1 MFRRIGNMVVRHP
14 VWTIVA
20 WLIAAVAIVATAPSL
35 PSNSDESS
43 FLPKSYESIKAADLQ
58 EKAFPSAFTPS
69 AIALYRRTDG
79 GALTADDKQDVA
91 RITSELGKKH
101 IDQVQKVVP
110 GPPSKDGKYA
120 MTLVQMDSKK
130 AGQPEQSDAAKVLR
144 ADVKELA
151 KGTHLDAKLG
161 GSAAQALD
169 QEDSSKRGQALIG
182 IGTFAIILVTLL
194 IIFRAPILAVLP
206 LVLIGLVSAIANG
219 LIAYATKLF
228 GLQANSSISS
238 ILIVVLFGVGTD
250 YFLFLMF
257 RYRERLRAGDE
268 PKQAMINAV
277 DRVGEAIASAAG
289 AVIIAFLALALSTL
303 GFLKQMGP
311 ALAIAVGV
319 TLIAGLTLIPA
330 VVSLIGPKVF
340 WPSKSWQH
348 EPDNARFAALG
359 RGVRRRP
366 ALTAAVSGLVLV
378 ALSLGTLGFKA
389 TFDLASGSMPKTKE
403 SMVVQDDMQKA
414 YSAGAAA
421 PTDVY
426 LSSTAGKALDK
437 AAFGAYAKKLAAVDG
452 VADARLSQ
460 VSKDGATADF
470 TVTLKYEAS
479 TEQALD
485 AVGEVRDV
493 AHSDA
498 PDGTEAVV
506 GGMSSIFKDINT
518 AVNHDYRT
526 VFPVAAV
533 LIMVILGLLLRSL
546 VAPWY
551 LMASVGLGFGATL
564 GATVWIF
571 QDGQGKPGL
580 MFMLPVIMYLFVVA
594 IGTDYNILMI
604 ARLREEAREGREPR
618 EAAGMAVR
626 HAGPTVAAAGFILAA
641 TFATMMLAGNS
652 LLTEMGFAVS
662 FGIVVAA
669 FVMAMFFTPSLT
681 ALIGHA
687 AWWPGHG
694 DRARET
700 ATGTDSGAVA
710 SGSAAAAGSV
720 ASGSGTDSGLNSGS
734 GSGSG
739 SGFGQERP
747 AEDSPGRRG

>member
-1 MFRRIGNMVVRHP
+1 MFRRIGATVVRHP

-43 FLPKSYESIKAADLQ
+43 FLPKSYESIKAAELQ

-69 AIALYRRTDG
+69 AIALYQRTDG
-79 GALTADDKQDVA
+79 GKLTAADQKDVA
-91 RITSELGKKH
+91 RISTELGKKH

-110 GPPSKDGKYA
+110 GQPSKDGKYA
-120 MTLVQMDSKK
+120 LTLVQMDSKN
-130 AGQPEQSDAAKVLR
+130 AGQPKQADAAKVLR
-144 ADVKELA
+144 DEAKKLA
-151 KGTHLDAKLG
+151 KGTDLDVKLG

-182 IGTFAIILVTLL
+182 IGTFVIILVTLL

-206 LVLIGLVSAIANG
+206 LLLIGLVSAVANG
-219 LIAYATKLF
+219 LISYATKLF
-228 GLQANSSISS
+228 DLQANSSISS

-250 YFLFLMF
+250 YFLFLIF
-257 RYRERLRAGDE
+257 RYREALRAGDE

-289 AVIIAFLALALSTL
+289 AVIIAFLALVLSTL

-311 ALAIAVGV
+311 ALAIAVAA

-340 WPSKSWQH
+340 WPSKSWQN
-348 EPDNARFAALG
+348 EPENARFAALG
-359 RGVRRRP
+359 RSVQRRP
-366 ALTAAVSGLVLV
+366 ALTAVVSGLVLLV
-378 ALSLGTLGFKA
+378 LSVGTLGYKA

-403 SMVVQDDMQKA
+403 SMVVQDEMQKA

-426 LSSTAGKALDK
+426 LSTADGKPLDK
-437 AAFGAYAKKLAAVDG
+437 SAFDAYARKLGAVDG
-452 VADARLSQ
+452 VASARMTQ
-460 VSKDGATADF
+460 VNKEGTTADF

-479 TEQALD
+479 TDKAID
-485 AVGEVRDV
+485 AVGRVRDV
-493 AHSDA
+493 AHSAA
-498 PDGTEAVV
+498 PGGTEAVV
-506 GGMSSIFKDINT
+506 GGMSSIYKDINA

-526 VFPVAAV
+526 VFPVAAI
-533 LIMVILGLLLRSL
+533 LIMVILGLLLRSV

-571 QDGQGKPGL
+571 QEGQGHSGL

-618 EAAGMAVR
+618 EAAGMALR

-652 LLTEMGFAVS
+652 LLMEMGFAVS
-662 FGIVVAA
+662 FGIAVAA

-694 DRARET
+694 DQAKAPAGGA
-700 ATGTDSGAVA
+700 ATR
-710 SGSAAAAGSV
+710 
-720 ASGSGTDSGLNSGS
+720 NSG
-734 GSGSG
+734 
-739 SGFGQERP
+739 P
-747 AEDSPGRRG
+747 ALGDEDRDSTAHDPAGRRG

>member
-1 MFRRIGNMVVRHP
+1 MFRRIGSAVVRHP
-14 VWTIVA
+14 IWTIVA
-20 WLIAAVAIVATAPSL
+20 WLIAAVAIVATAPTL

-43 FLPKSYESIKAADLQ
+43 FLPKSYESIKAAGIQ
-58 EKAFPSAFTPS
+58 QKAFPSAFTPS
-69 AIALYRRTDG
+69 AIALYQRTDG
-79 GALTADDKQDVA
+79 GKLTAADQKDVA
-91 RITSELGKKH
+91 RITSELGQKH

-110 GPPSKDGKYA
+110 GQPSKDGRYTL
-120 MTLVQMDSKK
+120 TLVQMDSKN
-130 AGQPEQSDAAKVLR
+130 AGQPEQADAAKTLR
-144 ADVKELA
+144 DEVKKLA
-151 KGTHLDAKLG
+151 RGTHLEVKLG

-169 QEDSSKRGQALIG
+169 QQDSSERGQALIG
-182 IGTFAIILVTLL
+182 IGTFVIILVTLL

-206 LVLIGLVSAIANG
+206 LVLIGLVSAVANG

-228 GLQANSSISS
+228 DLQANSSISS

-250 YFLFLMF
+250 YFLFLIF
-257 RYRERLRAGDE
+257 RYRECLRAGEE
-268 PKQAMINAV
+268 PKEAMVNAV
-277 DRVGEAIASAAG
+277 GRVGEAIASAAG
-289 AVIIAFLALALSTL
+289 AVIIAFLALVLSTL

-311 ALAIAVGV
+311 ALAIAVAA
-319 TLIAGLTLIPA
+319 TLVAGLTLIPA

-340 WPSKSWQH
+340 WPSKSWRT
-348 EPDNARFAALG
+348 EPENARFAALG
-359 RGVRRRP
+359 RGVQRRP
-366 ALTAAVSGLVLV
+366 ALTAAVSGLILL
-378 ALSLGTLGFKA
+378 ALSVGTFGYQA

-403 SMVVQDDMQKA
+403 SMVVQDEMQKA

-426 LSSTAGKALDK
+426 LSSTDGKPLDRS
-437 AAFGAYAKKLAAVDG
+437 AFDAYARKLGAVDG
-452 VADARLSQ
+452 VADARMTQ
-460 VSKDGATADF
+460 VNKEGTTADF

-479 TEQALD
+479 TDKAID
-485 AVGEVRDV
+485 AVGRVRDV
-493 AHSDA
+493 AHSAA
-498 PDGTEAVV
+498 PDGTEALV
-506 GGMSSIFKDINT
+506 GGMSSIFKDIDA

-526 VFPVAAV
+526 VFPVAAA
-533 LIMVILGLLLRSL
+533 LIMVILGLLLRSV

-571 QDGQGKPGL
+571 QEGQGHSGL

-618 EAAGMAVR
+618 EAAGMALR

-641 TFATMMLAGNS
+641 TFATMMLAGNA

-662 FGIVVAA
+662 FGIAIAA

-694 DRARET
+694 DRARTPAPT
-700 ATGTDSGAVA
+700 ATGSGP
-710 SGSAAAAGSV
+710 AGQDGDRDT
-720 ASGSGTDSGLNSGS
+720 AHD
-734 GSGSG
+734 
-739 SGFGQERP
+739 P
-747 AEDSPGRRG
+747 AGRRG

>member
-1 MFRRIGNMVVRHP
+1 
-14 VWTIVA
+14 

-69 AIALYRRTDG
+69 AIALYQRTDG
-79 GALTADDKQDVA
+79 GKLTAADQKDVA

-110 GPPSKDGKYA
+110 GQPSKDGRYT
-120 MTLVQMDSKK
+120 MTLVQMDSKN
-130 AGQPEQSDAAKVLR
+130 AGQPKQADAAKELR
-144 ADVKELA
+144 DEAKKLA
-151 KGTHLDAKLG
+151 KGTDLDVKLG

-169 QEDSSKRGQALIG
+169 QQDSSKRGEALIG
-182 IGTFAIILVTLL
+182 IGTFVIILVTLL

-206 LVLIGLVSAIANG
+206 LVLIGLVSAVANG

-228 GLQANSSISS
+228 DLEANSSISS

-250 YFLFLMF
+250 YFLFLIF
-257 RYRERLRAGDE
+257 RYRESLRAGDE

-289 AVIIAFLALALSTL
+289 AVIIAFLALVLSTL

-311 ALAIAVGV
+311 ALAIAVGA
-319 TLIAGLTLIPA
+319 TLVAGLTLIPA

-340 WPSKSWQH
+340 WPSKSWQK
-348 EPDNARFAALG
+348 EPQNARFAALG
-359 RGVRRRP
+359 RGVQRRP
-366 ALTAAVSGLVLV
+366 ALTAIVSGLILLVLSV
-378 ALSLGTLGFKA
+378 GTLGYKA

-403 SMVVQDDMQKA
+403 SMVVQDELQKA

-426 LSSTAGKALDK
+426 LTSTDGNPLDK
-437 AAFGAYAKKLAAVDG
+437 AAFDAYAQKLGAVDG
-452 VADARLSQ
+452 VANARMTQ
-460 VSKDGATADF
+460 VNKAGTTADF

-479 TEQALD
+479 TDKAID
-485 AVGEVRDV
+485 AVGRVRDV
-493 AHSDA
+493 AHSEA
-498 PDGTEAVV
+498 PDGTEALV
-506 GGMSSIFKDINT
+506 GGMSSIYKDINA
-518 AVNHDYRT
+518 AVNHDYKT

-533 LIMVILGLLLRSL
+533 LIMIILGLLLRSV

-571 QDGQGKPGL
+571 QEGQGHSGL

-618 EAAGMAVR
+618 EAAGMALR

-652 LLTEMGFAVS
+652 LLSEMGFAVS
-662 FGIVVAA
+662 FGIAVAA
-669 FVMAMFFTPSLT
+669 FVMAMFFTPALT

-694 DRARET
+694 DRAEVP
-700 ATGTDSGAVA
+700 ATGTGSSGPVRGDGDQSSTAH
-710 SGSAAAAGSV
+710 
-720 ASGSGTDSGLNSGS
+720 D
-734 GSGSG
+734 
-739 SGFGQERP
+739 P
-747 AEDSPGRRG
+747 AGRRG